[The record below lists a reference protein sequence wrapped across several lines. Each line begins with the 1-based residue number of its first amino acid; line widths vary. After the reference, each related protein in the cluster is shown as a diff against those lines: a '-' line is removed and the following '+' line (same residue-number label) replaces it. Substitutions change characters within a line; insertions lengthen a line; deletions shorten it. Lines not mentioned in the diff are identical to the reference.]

1 MKRRFGLA
9 VAVLAVGFSAL
20 LGAASSAPAQ
30 GGGPR
35 NPFGI
40 QIVRFAKGTSPA
52 QMRATVAAAGGQ
64 VVDDLSAAG
73 ALAVLPTAAGFSSAI
88 AAKPGV
94 AAVFSDRPLGSLG
107 PRDGGTSGGSLGGAP
122 ADGTKGTPVPDPWH
136 DLPSFWG
143 ETNPAG
149 VLQWDD
155 AAMNVPA
162 AWKRTTGSTAVDV
175 AVLDSGVD
183 ASHKELKPVVDAQTN
198 EIPCKE
204 LKAQFGQQALK
215 AMGLTDCGDADQDGH
230 GSWVASRLAGAA
242 NGFASNGVA
251 PGVDVFSY
259 KVDAAGFGALTS
271 WIVAGMLDA
280 CSQGADLVNLSIA
293 GYEDP
298 TDPAGA
304 QEYLMWVD
312 AVNYCR
318 AHGAAVIAAAGN
330 DHVRIDRVDM
340 TLGGRELHGVGL
352 VARDDQGIGTPLPGQ
367 TVDEV
372 DGRGLLESPGGV
384 PGVIMVA
391 ATNNG
396 NAPTPASVP
405 AAVRPPASY
414 AGLRDQLAYYS
425 NYGSRVDIAAP
436 GGARKYNIP
445 LYDGGAG
452 DILYGGW
459 GSFGAFPATSDTCTD
474 PAISSAINAAC
485 FSQNGSGFG
494 WMQGTSVA
502 VPNLT
507 GVASLVLSAHPEL
520 AGKPDQLLARL
531 RATAE
536 RDMVNATGPNDPPNT
551 AAGASGAPC
560 PSGYCHLDYAH
571 PIPFAQAYGAG
582 LVDGG
587 AAVE

>member
-9 VAVLAVGFSAL
+9 VAVVAVGLAAL
-20 LGAASSAPAQ
+20 LGTASSAPAG
-30 GGGPR
+30 GGGPK

-40 QIVRFAKGTSPA
+40 QIVRFARGTSPA
-52 QMRATVAAAGGQ
+52 QMRAAVTAAGGR
-64 VVDDLSAAG
+64 VVDDLSSAG
-73 ALAVLPTAAGFSSAI
+73 ALAVLPTAAGFPSAI
-88 AAKPGV
+88 ALQPGV
-94 AAVFSDRPLGSLG
+94 AGTFSDHPLVGLG
-107 PRDGGTSGGSLGGAP
+107 PRDGARGGGSTGTAP
-122 ADGTKGTPVPDPWH
+122 ADGKKGAPVPDPWH

-155 AAMNVPA
+155 AAMDVPA
-162 AWKRTTGSTAVDV
+162 AWKRTTGSAAVDV

-198 EIPCKE
+198 EVPCKD
-204 LKAQFGQQALK
+204 LQKQFGQQALK

-230 GSWVASRLAGAA
+230 GTWVTSRLAGAA

-251 PGVDVFSY
+251 PGVDVFGY

-280 CSQGADLVNLSIA
+280 CSHGADIVNLSIA

-298 TDPAGA
+298 TDPAGV

-330 DHVRIDRVDM
+330 DHVRIDRVEL
-340 TLGGRELHGVGL
+340 TLGGRALHGVGL
-352 VARDDQGIGTPLPGQ
+352 VASDDQGIGTPLPGQ
-367 TVDEV
+367 PLDDV

-396 NAPTPASVP
+396 NAPAPASVP

-414 AGLRDQLAYYS
+414 AGRRDQLAYYS
-425 NYGSRVDIAAP
+425 NYGSRIDIAAP

-452 DILYGGW
+452 DILLGGW
-459 GSFGAFPATSDTCTD
+459 GSFGALPAKSDTCSVSGD
-474 PAISSAINAAC
+474 PVDAAC
-485 FSQNGSGFG
+485 FSQNGNGFG

-502 VPNLT
+502 TPNLS
-507 GVASLVLSAHPEL
+507 GVAALVLSAHPEL
-520 AGKPDQLLARL
+520 LGKPDALLARL
-531 RATAE
+531 QSTSRH
-536 RDMVNATGPNDPPNT
+536 DMVNATGPNDPANT
-551 AAGASGAPC
+551 AAGASGTPC
-560 PSGYCHLDYAH
+560 ATGYCHLDYAH

-582 LVDGG
+582 LVDAG